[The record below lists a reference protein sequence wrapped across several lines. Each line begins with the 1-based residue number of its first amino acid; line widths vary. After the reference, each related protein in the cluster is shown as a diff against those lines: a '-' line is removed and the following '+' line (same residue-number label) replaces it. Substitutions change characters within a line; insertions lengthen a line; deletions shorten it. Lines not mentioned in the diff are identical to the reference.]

1 LFLKGGDE
9 LEIKGIRKITG
20 FVEDGVA
27 KVHVHL
33 RGNQAEVLKVLR
45 LLPDL
50 PNVLGIGQYDPI
62 DRQQK
67 SPLDQSEL

>member
-1 LFLKGGDE
+1 LQLRR
-9 LEIKGIRKITG
+9 IQKITG

-33 RGNQAEVLKVLR
+33 KGEKAEVLKVLR

-50 PNVLGIGQYDPI
+50 PKVLGIDQFDSI
-62 DRQQK
+62 ARQRK

>member
-1 LFLKGGDE
+1 M
-9 LEIKGIRKITG
+9 EIKGIRKITG
-20 FVEDGVA
+20 FVEDGVV
-27 KVHVHL
+27 KVHVYL

-62 DRQQK
+62 ARQQK